1 METYRKSILEYDDV
15 FHAVSWAAEQNLEK
29 GIGIGERRGIEIGK
43 KQGVEIGEKRGI
55 EIGEKRGIGIGEKR
69 GEKQMQIKL
78 VKNWYNSNKSISQIA
93 ELLDLTE
100 KQVSDMLIN

>member
-1 METYRKSILEYDDV
+1 MTLFPYTTLFRS
-15 FHAVSWAAEQNLEK
+15 VSWAAEQNLEK
-29 GIGIGERRGIEIGK
+29 GIGIGK
-43 KQGVEIGEKRGI
+43 KQGIEIGEKR
-55 EIGEKRGIGIGEKR
+55 GEKRGIGIGEKR

-93 ELLDLTE
+93 ELLGLTE